1 MSVRTKVVN
10 SSLISTI
17 QIDPLEERIAY
28 DVDVDVDDLITLLLL
43 QMEREDTDT
52 SRIPAGISGYV

>member
-28 DVDVDVDDLITLLLL
+28 DVDVDDFIMLLLL